1 MFQIDVSR
9 LHLQI
14 ESWEKEF
21 GDVFKI
27 KLAGIKLIVISNPEL
42 IQKILK
48 LRPKE
53 FQRASKLNR
62 IIREQGIHGLF
73 NAEHGDWEKHR
84 SIITKGLDVKHQI
97 QFFPELKEITERLYH
112 KWEKDAREGNEVDL
126 QQDFLRF
133 TVDVTTSIAF
143 GIKMN
148 TIEEEGGVIQDHLE
162 KVFPMIFKRIN
173 EPIPFHKIFKTKKDK
188 DFEKSLNEIHIFID
202 EIIKKGKARIAQNP
216 ALRENPSNVLEAILV
231 AAETIDGF
239 GDEEVK
245 GNLLILL
252 MAGEDTTAHTLAW
265 SIVELIQNP
274 SAIKTLQSEVDA
286 VLKEDIFFQEY
297 EHHNQLKYTEAVA
310 NETMRLKP
318 VAPIVLNEPTETIE
332 VDGYLFEKGH
342 RLVIQTRIGAKSET
356 YFTNAEQFNPERWI
370 AASRCPMHNTDAFMP
385 FGAGPRFCPG
395 RNLAM
400 LEMKMVL
407 SMLFRNFNVEMV
419 ADNNPIEEILAFTM
433 LSTPYRVKLTKR

>member
-1 MFQIDVSR
+1 
-9 LHLQI
+9 
-14 ESWEKEF
+14 
-21 GDVFKI
+21 
-27 KLAGIKLIVISNPEL
+27 
-42 IQKILK
+42 
-48 LRPKE
+48 
-53 FQRASKLNR
+53 
-62 IIREQGIHGLF
+62 
-73 NAEHGDWEKHR
+73 
-84 SIITKGLDVKHQI
+84 
-97 QFFPELKEITERLYH
+97 
-112 KWEKDAREGNEVDL
+112 
-126 QQDFLRF
+126 
-133 TVDVTTSIAF
+133 
-143 GIKMN
+143 
-148 TIEEEGGVIQDHLE
+148 
-162 KVFPMIFKRIN
+162 
-173 EPIPFHKIFKTKKDK
+173 
-188 DFEKSLNEIHIFID
+188 
-202 EIIKKGKARIAQNP
+202 
-216 ALRENPSNVLEAILV
+216 
-231 AAETIDGF
+231 
-239 GDEEVK
+239 
-245 GNLLILL
+245 

-286 VLKEDIFFQEY
+286 VLKEDILFQEY
-297 EHHNQLKYTEAVA
+297 EHHNQLKYTEAIA

>member
-1 MFQIDVSR
+1 MKEVKTYKTLNGPKGLPYLGNMFQIDVSR

-216 ALRENPSNVLEAILV
+216 ALRLS
-231 AAETIDGF
+231 
-239 GDEEVK
+239 
-245 GNLLILL
+245 LI
-252 MAGEDTTAHTLAW
+252 H
-265 SIVELIQNP
+265 I
-274 SAIKTLQSEVDA
+274 
-286 VLKEDIFFQEY
+286 
-297 EHHNQLKYTEAVA
+297 
-310 NETMRLKP
+310 
-318 VAPIVLNEPTETIE
+318 
-332 VDGYLFEKGH
+332 
-342 RLVIQTRIGAKSET
+342 
-356 YFTNAEQFNPERWI
+356 
-370 AASRCPMHNTDAFMP
+370 
-385 FGAGPRFCPG
+385 
-395 RNLAM
+395 
-400 LEMKMVL
+400 
-407 SMLFRNFNVEMV
+407 
-419 ADNNPIEEILAFTM
+419 
-433 LSTPYRVKLTKR
+433 